1 MSISV
6 KAKKDEAAINTAL
19 INENAGPPC
28 GVASDSAPDEKKV
41 PHRRGY
47 DKNPELI
54 TRYRS
59 GDRSAG
65 EEIVILNKPLVCS
78 IAARFSGRGV
88 DMEDLVATGNIGL
101 VKAINTFDFSRE
113 CAFSTYAVP
122 LIFGEIRRFLRD
134 DGMIKVSREE
144 KRLSAI
150 VLAEKERRAAL
161 GESLSIKDIASTLGI
176 SVQDA
181 ASALGALCPI
191 RSLDESAYI
200 DDDSVPLGNTL
211 FDEDEEERAFNKL
224 SLKLAIEK
232 LGEWH
237 KKLIILRYF
246 KDYSQTET
254 AKALGVTQVK
264 ISREEKKILGF
275 LRAELS

>member
-1 MSISV
+1 MNITAKEQ
-6 KAKKDEAAINTAL
+6 KARA
-19 INENAGPPC
+19 
-28 GVASDSAPDEKKV
+28 
-41 PHRRGY
+41 Y

-54 TRYRS
+54 KKYRD
-59 GDRSAG
+59 GDRNAG
-65 EEIVILNKPLVCS
+65 EEIVILNRPLVTG
-78 IAARFSGRGV
+78 IAGRFSGRGV
-88 DMEDLVATGNIGL
+88 DTEDLIAIGNIGL

-150 VLAEKERRAAL
+150 ILSERERRASL
-161 GESLSIKDIASTLGI
+161 GESLSICDIAAALGI
-176 SVQDA
+176 SAADA
-181 ASALGALCPI
+181 ASAISAMTPI
-191 RSLDESAYI
+191 RSLDECAYS
-200 DDDSVPLGNTL
+200 DDDSTTLGSTV
-211 FDEDEEERAFNKL
+211 FDEDEETKNFDKL

-232 LGEWH
+232 LGEWQR
-237 KKLIILRYF
+237 KLIILRYF

-264 ISREEKKILGF
+264 ISREEKKILA
-275 LRAELS
+275 LLKNELS